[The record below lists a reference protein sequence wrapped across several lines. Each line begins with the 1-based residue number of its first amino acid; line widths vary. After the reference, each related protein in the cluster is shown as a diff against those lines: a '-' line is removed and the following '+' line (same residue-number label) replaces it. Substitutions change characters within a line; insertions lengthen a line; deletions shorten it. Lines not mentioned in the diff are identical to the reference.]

1 MREFQSYMEQW
12 FWSVGINIPRRERWI
27 SSRSVSRDC
36 GTNGVIL
43 FSHMR
48 QMLSKWTV
56 SASVGPLT
64 DLFCLQ
70 YGPYTQATDRNGTMV
85 YRGLC
90 VEVMNAMASYLNLT
104 YVAPVDSTKTHT
116 DCNTETFLHQ
126 HSLFRSPNMPSQ
138 ISRNYHLPF
147 TDEPSDSKLRHSASM
162 NFFGHFSYS
171 VRFPYDLRWGSFL
184 PDGSWNGLVNETI
197 TKVEFSKKTDIF
209 FSISRR
215 NCPKRQT
222 KTVWTKI
229 HIFFIWNKK
238 KNLKCKCAFTF
249 SLTKTKH
256 GKIQFWLLLSS
267 TNDPSRRSFFFQN
280 ADFVV
285 AALSI
290 QPRRREVMDFSFPF
304 YEEYTGPLYKKPPA
318 LSKVDSK

>member
-238 KNLKCKCAFTF
+238 KKLEMQVCFHFFIDKNKTWKDSVLIATLVNEWSVTSLVFFPECRFCGRCVIHSAQEKRSDGFQF
-249 SLTKTKH
+249 SILRGVH
-256 GKIQFWLLLSS
+256 R
-267 TNDPSRRSFFFQN
+267 PSVQK
-280 ADFVV
+280 ATCVV
-285 AALSI
+285 
-290 QPRRREVMDFSFPF
+290 QGRF
-304 YEEYTGPLYKKPPA
+304 
-318 LSKVDSK
+318 